1 MFTLPGPDLVKVVN
15 LEPSGPPH
23 HLTSDCAFQTGIHAR
38 CKSPSSYRCSLSN
51 YPMQWC
57 CEILLKFVATRIIS
71 NFPIFHPDPSPLA
84 HTRLTQAANIWG
96 YLCSQL
102 FWRPPLFVSTSL
114 HKQIGSG
121 ETLQQLSARKVIEER
136 NCSNSIQF
144 EDFLHLREMLLDDVK
159 LQKRSWKFVVR
170 SRQSPSWRHSVTAR
184 SHNLSGLKIFVK
196 SFLSSVIPG
205 DLEPRKRSWTGRSWR
220 FFVYFWY
227 STYFYS
233 RIKRSLRS
241 SWYELLSENVKL

>member
-1 MFTLPGPDLVKVVN
+1 MHWLISSASWIMYACIIFTLPGPDLVKVVN

-38 CKSPSSYRCSLSN
+38 CKSLTYCCSLSN
-51 YPMQWC
+51 YPMQCC
-57 CEILLKFVATRIIS
+57 CEIRLKFVATRIIS
-71 NFPIFHPDPSPLA
+71 NFPIFHPDSSPLA
-84 HTRLTQAANIWG
+84 HTRHNTQADNIWG

-102 FWRPPLFVSTSL
+102 FWRLPLFVSTSL
-114 HKQIGSG
+114 HKQIGSR

-184 SHNLSGLKIFVK
+184 SHNLSGLKVFVK

-205 DLEPRKRSWTGRSWR
+205 DLDPRKRTWTGREGFLFIFDIR
-220 FFVYFWY
+220 HIF
-227 STYFYS
+227 
-233 RIKRSLRS
+233 IAG
-241 SWYELLSENVKL
+241 